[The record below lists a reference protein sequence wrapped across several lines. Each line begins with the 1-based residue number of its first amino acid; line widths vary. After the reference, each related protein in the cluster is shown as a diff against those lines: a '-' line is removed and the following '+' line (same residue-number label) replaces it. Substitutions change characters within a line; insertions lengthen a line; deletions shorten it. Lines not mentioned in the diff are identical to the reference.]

1 MIARRGLL
9 SCAGALALAGAA
21 LPLAGCWR
29 EVSDATEDDD
39 RRGIERL
46 PAGATLSL
54 GGVRPGDTRADLA
67 GRLEEVPTDL
77 PRPTAARYRADGDFV
92 HVTFDAPG
100 PQGRAREIFGPA
112 LRADG
117 RTVLAPGHST
127 KAVQAALGAGERKEH
142 RRPSGSG
149 VISFG
154 TDYAGEEWLFRRADG
169 DWTFHFDK
177 DRRLGGIVVRARSA
191 GGAPAPTSKPAG

>member
-1 MIARRGLL
+1 MNARRGLL
-9 SCAGALALAGAA
+9 SCAGALMLAGAA

-77 PRPTAARYRADGDFV
+77 PLPTAARYRADGDFV

-100 PQGRAREIFGPA
+100 PQGRAREIFGTA
-112 LRADG
+112 L
-117 RTVLAPGHST
+117 
-127 KAVQAALGAGERKEH
+127 
-142 RRPSGSG
+142 
-149 VISFG
+149 
-154 TDYAGEEWLFRRADG
+154 RADG

-191 GGAPAPTSKPAG
+191 GGAPAPASKPAG